1 MEREKKKKLVLKSE
15 KWATF
20 VTLLH
25 WVGKVFKVQTQL
37 GSIDF
42 G

>member
-1 MEREKKKKLVLKSE
+1 MINILTSMEREKKKKKLVLKSE

-25 WVGKVFKVQTQL
+25 WVGKVFKV
-37 GSIDF
+37 
-42 G
+42 